1 MRVLD
6 LYNKLALITGFP
18 VYTNDTDCPDIN
30 RFLLEML
37 SEGLQSCIDSLYI
50 SNNVLERTDTIITK
64 PSESEYGINGII
76 KNLQILTNENNNRTH
91 HIPYNDK
98 VNPNRDTE
106 YIKEG
111 DPRSYVIR
119 NGYLKLL
126 PTPDK
131 EYVLKVTVSTTD
143 LVMADDD
150 TMRTTIEH
158 INDSIL
164 ADDRFCNLV
173 VLKAAA
179 FVFIRCKNANVELY
193 SNLYADRLK
202 TYIEHDFKSIE
213 AQRGFTRGA
222 GHYHPETGLLDD
234 WGY

>member
-1 MRVLD
+1 MRVLE
-6 LYNKLALITGFP
+6 LYDKLALITGFP
-18 VYTNDTDCPDIN
+18 VYTNDTDCPNIN

-50 SNNVLERTDTIITK
+50 SNNVLERTDIIHTK
-64 PSESEYGINGII
+64 AGESEYGINGII
-76 KNLQILTNENNNRTH
+76 KNLQLLSNANSTGSYN
-91 HIPYNDK
+91 IPYNDR
-98 VNPNRDTE
+98 VNPMRDTSMDQPE
-106 YIKEG
+106 K
-111 DPRSYVIR
+111 PKSYVIK

-131 EYVLKVTVSTTD
+131 EYELKVTVSTTD

-158 INDSIL
+158 IDDSIL

-179 FVFIRCKNANVELY
+179 FVFIRCKNPNVELY
-193 SNLYADRLK
+193 SNLYNERMK

-213 AQRGFTRGA
+213 AQRGYKRTG
-222 GHYHPETGLLDD
+222 GHYHGSLLDD
-234 WGY
+234 GDLY